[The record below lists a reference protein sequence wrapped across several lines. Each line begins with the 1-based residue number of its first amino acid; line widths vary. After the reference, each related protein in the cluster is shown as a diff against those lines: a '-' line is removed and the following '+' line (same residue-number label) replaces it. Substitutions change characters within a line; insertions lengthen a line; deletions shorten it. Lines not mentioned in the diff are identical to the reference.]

1 MNVRIAALAIAAI
14 LAQSSALA
22 APTMSHPETAY
33 PDTLP
38 PLVSSGGPFD
48 DFIKQV
54 QEKLHEAGF
63 DAGPVN
69 GNFGIKTQT
78 ALGQFQ
84 LSQSLPASGAL
95 DEPTL
100 NALGVQRPASPES
113 ATSAPPG

>member
-1 MNVRIAALAIAAI
+1 MNVRIPALAIAAV
-14 LAQSSALA
+14 LVQSA
-22 APTMSHPETAY
+22 AMAGPTMSHPESAY
-33 PDTLP
+33 PDSLP
-38 PLVSSGGPFD
+38 PLVSPGGPFD
-48 DFIKQV
+48 DFIMAV
-54 QEKLHEAGF
+54 QEKLHQAGF

-95 DEPTL
+95 DDATL
-100 NALGVQRPASPES
+100 KALGVERPASEES

>member
-1 MNVRIAALAIAAI
+1 MNPRMLALAIGAFLVQSAAV
-14 LAQSSALA
+14 A
-22 APTMSHPETAY
+22 APSMSHPETAY
-33 PDTLP
+33 PDSLP
-38 PLVSSGGPFD
+38 PLVSPGGPFD
-48 DFIKQV
+48 DFIKAV
-54 QEKLHEAGF
+54 QEKLHDAGF

-95 DEPTL
+95 DDETL
-100 NALGVQRPASPES
+100 KALGVERPASGEA

>member
-1 MNVRIAALAIAAI
+1 MAG
-14 LAQSSALA
+14 
-22 APTMSHPETAY
+22 PTMSHPESAY
-33 PDTLP
+33 PDSLP
-38 PLVSSGGPFD
+38 PLVSPGGPFD
-48 DFIKQV
+48 DFIKAV
-54 QEKLHEAGF
+54 QEKLHQAGF

-95 DEPTL
+95 DDATL
-100 NALGVQRPASPES
+100 KALDVQRPAPDES